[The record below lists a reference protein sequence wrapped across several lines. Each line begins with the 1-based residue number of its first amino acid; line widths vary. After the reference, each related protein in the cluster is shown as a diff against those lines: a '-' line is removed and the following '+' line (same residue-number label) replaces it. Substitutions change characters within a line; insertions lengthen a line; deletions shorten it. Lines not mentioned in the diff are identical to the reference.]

1 MSVWAA
7 RIANATKYKDQWE
20 STYHCSKLY
29 DYYKGFQ
36 WKNKASSEGIYSYRP
51 YTLNLVFSSIEI
63 KLANLLFKQPHYLI
77 DPRPGNSDWNQEL
90 AQQSAQIKQDVLNTL
105 IKSGRLK
112 FKANV
117 KRAILDSFF
126 RFGILE
132 VGYAAD
138 WRNPAKLRPLF
149 SNRDEEMSSED
160 KGSVVE
166 DEELPENE
174 RVFFK
179 RIKASRFL
187 VSASDSE
194 DIENCDWCGYYE
206 FYYTDALKKNKA
218 LDFPKTSTK
227 VDIYSSDIGTSINST
242 TNITPEVQEMLTSG
256 AVSKVYHIFDN
267 IAKKRKLILSGGDEI
282 FETPFE
288 RLPFQI
294 RRWDEPLEGFYPVPP
309 VFHWLSSQDEINE
322 SREQMRSYRRRFTR
336 KFQAMKGGVDE
347 QEKEKFASG
356 IDGEIIEVNR
366 EDAIKPITNPELG
379 AAIQNALVIS
389 KDDFNII
396 SGTSSEQRGQADR
409 QTATQ
414 SKLIESR
421 TQIRESNEQEGVKD
435 FLVGIGREALLTAGE
450 NFAGS
455 MWVKLTADPGDTIG
469 EEAAAT
475 PAYQLIGVSN
485 IQDGY
490 DFEIDV
496 DVINSSPLAAEE
508 EKTKFLEFL
517 SVVNTY
523 PQVALSPLLIRECA
537 YRVGYR
543 NEKVIREMQR
553 AAQLN
558 LLAQAQAAQGGQGGQ
573 PNPQDNAS
581 NAGKAQLAQEQPNS
595 VQQTE
600 TQLQNQLG
608 VQ

>member
-1 MSVWAA
+1 MSAWLT
-7 RIANATKYKDQWE
+7 RISNATKYKLQWE

-36 WKNKASSEGIYSYRP
+36 WKHKTSTEGIYSYSP
-51 YTLNLVFSSIEI
+51 YTLNLVYSSIEI
-63 KLANLLFKQPHYLI
+63 KLANLLFKQPHFLV
-77 DPRPGNSDWNQEL
+77 DPRPGNADWNQEL
-90 AQQSAQIKQDVLNTL
+90 AMQSAQIKQDVLNTL
-105 IKSGRLK
+105 IKNSRLN
-112 FKANV
+112 FKANI
-117 KRAILDSFF
+117 KRAVLDSFF
-126 RFGILE
+126 RFGVIE

-138 WRNPAKLRPLF
+138 WRNPTKLRPLF
-149 SNRDEEMSSED
+149 SNRDETLSGED
-160 KGSVVE
+160 QGRVIS
-166 DEELPENE
+166 DEEVPENE
-174 RVFFK
+174 RVYFK

-187 VSASDSE
+187 VSMSDSE
-194 DIENCDWCGYYE
+194 DLENCDWCGYYE
-206 FYYTDALKKNKA
+206 FYYTEALKKNKA
-218 LDFPKTSTK
+218 LDFPKGEITS
-227 VDIYSSDIGTSINST
+227 DSYSADIGSAINAST
-242 TNITPEVQEMLTSG
+242 PMSDEVREMVSSG

-267 IAKKRKLILSGGDEI
+267 IAKKRKLIHSSGQAM
-282 FETPFE
+282 FEVPFE

-336 KFQAMKGGVDE
+336 KYQALKGAIDE
-347 QEKEKFASG
+347 QEREKFASG
-356 IDGEIIEVNR
+356 VDGEIVEVNR
-366 EDAIKPITNPELG
+366 EDAIKPISNPELG
-379 AAIQNALVIS
+379 ASIQNALVVS

-421 TQIRESNEQEGVKD
+421 TQIRESAEQEGVKD
-435 FLVGIGREALLTAGE
+435 LIVGVGRETLLVAGE
-450 NFAGS
+450 NFSGDI
-455 MWVKLTADPGDTIG
+455 WVKLTADPGDLAG
-469 EEAAAT
+469 EEAAMT
-475 PAYQLIGVSN
+475 PAYQLISVSS

-496 DVINSSPLAAEE
+496 DVINTSSLAAEE

-523 PQVALSPLLIRECA
+523 PQVALSPALIREAA

-543 NEKVIREMQR
+543 NEKVIREMAR

-558 LLAQAQAAQGGQGGQ
+558 LLAQANAAQASA
-573 PNPQDNAS
+573 NPQDNAS
-581 NAGKAQLAQEQPNS
+581 NSGKAQLAQQQPNS
-595 VQQTE
+595 VEQAD
-600 TQLQNQLG
+600 TQLQNQIG